1 MIRLS
6 TMYFFQFQKT
16 IFLSLCC
23 WLVRCVL
30 RVVVLA
36 RVVGAPGRG
45 CFCCGLSNGVFVI
58 SHHSHSSMSEPPE
71 NKRMAR
77 AVLWKLPL
85 ARSSTKRR
93 RSDCGA
99 CTGLMHVA
107 LRGSV
112 ARRLGLRCCQK
123 FGLVLMCCT
132 VEHTQYKYLAP
143 ARL

>member
-6 TMYFFQFQKT
+6 TMYFFNFRRRY
-16 IFLSLCC
+16 FFHCAVGLCAVCYVLSC
-23 WLVRCVL
+23 WRRLLELLVGVAS
-30 RVVVLA
+30 VVDCRTV
-36 RVVGAPGRG
+36 
-45 CFCCGLSNGVFVI
+45 FFVI

-99 CTGLMHVA
+99 CAGLMHLA

-123 FGLVLMCCT
+123 LGLVLMCCT

>member
-6 TMYFFQFQKT
+6 TMYYFFKLQKT
-16 IFLSLCC
+16 IFFPCC
-23 WLVRCVL
+23 WLVRCVV

-45 CFCCGLSNGVFVI
+45 CFWCELSNCVFVI

-85 ARSSTKRR
+85 ARSTTKRR
-93 RSDCGA
+93 RSDCGT

-112 ARRLGLRCCQK
+112 ARRVGLRCCQK
-123 FGLVLMCCT
+123 LGLVLICST

-143 ARL
+143 ERL

>member
-6 TMYFFQFQKT
+6 TMYFFNFRRRY
-16 IFLSLCC
+16 FFHCAVGLCAVCYVLSC
-23 WLVRCVL
+23 WRGLLEHLVGV
-30 RVVVLA
+30 
-36 RVVGAPGRG
+36 
-45 CFCCGLSNGVFVI
+45 CFGCGLSNGVFVI

-107 LRGSV
+107 FRGSV
-112 ARRLGLRCCQK
+112 ARRLGSRCCQK
-123 FGLVLMCCT
+123 LGLVLMCCT